1 MSGDVQ
7 ASETHVIDLNIKSE
21 SNPNGIV
28 KAEPLENNSPFTFF
42 SQDPNSFLT
51 TTPSVQSN
59 ALSGASS
66 GGGVDPDF
74 FLGAQSSTN
83 SSDDIIPD
91 TTPDSRTQA
100 GFQIQTR
107 PLIS

>member
-21 SNPNGIV
+21 SNLKEIV
-28 KAEPLENNSPFTFF
+28 KAEPLENEFNFF
-42 SQDPNSFLT
+42 SQDPNPFLAD
-51 TTPSVQSN
+51 TTPSAQSN
-59 ALSGASS
+59 ILSAASS

-74 FLGAQSSTN
+74 FLGTQSSTN

-91 TTPDSRTQA
+91 ITADSRTQA
-100 GFQIQTR
+100 GFQIQAR